1 MKRMILAAACAV
13 ATMTSAGFAQD
24 REMDLARQIL
34 GETGEIDIA
43 MSAIEDMMPLIEGNI
58 RGVYPDLTSRQ
69 YAQIMQVYREEF
81 AAARTDFETVFIEAY
96 AQEFSEEEL
105 EGLLEFYRSD
115 LGRRLTSALPEIS
128 EAAGNAG
135 EMVGLR
141 VDQRAAPR
149 VQDILL
155 GNTNEPK

>member
-24 REMDLARQIL
+24 REMELARQIL

-58 RGVYPDLTSRQ
+58 RGIYPDLSTRQ
-69 YAQIMQVYREEF
+69 YAEIMQVYREEF
-81 AAARTDFETVFIEAY
+81 AAARGDFETVFVETY
-96 AQEFSEEEL
+96 AAEFTEDEL
-105 EGLLEFYRSD
+105 EDLLAFYRSD
-115 LGRRLTSALPEIS
+115 LGRRLTSALPEIT

-149 VQDILL
+149 VRDILL